1 MNNLF
6 FSRKIKNADEN
17 DFSNRAQNYY
27 PEVLNVP
34 ENAAPQNDAPF
45 DINDLSQFQQDFSYL
60 QNPANQENG
69 SQNEEKMQKKAEI
82 FENSAEN
89 SNFSNISKEKL
100 NYFDKNSNFSS
111 NKNIFSAQNTEQKNE
126 FQKNGQKNGIN
137 IENIMNFLKNGS
149 QSDFLSSMLASGI
162 FKNQNPAMVET
173 LSKMLSQKN
182 TPKPQKH
189 NSSPDNTYFEEM

>member
-1 MNNLF
+1 M
-6 FSRKIKNADEN
+6 
-17 DFSNRAQNYY
+17 
-27 PEVLNVP
+27 
-34 ENAAPQNDAPF
+34 
-45 DINDLSQFQQDFSYL
+45 